1 MRAVPYIVS
10 HHFTIS
16 ICQSDKIGRFL
27 LYTTMDA
34 SLTRSLASFAVCP
47 WTHQAQGRR
56 PRVLKGCPLSTF
68 THIADLP
75 SRRGL
80 SVSTASSSLRFTV
93 PVCWQ
98 PSIFGCWP
106 SGVDLPATGGYVGT
120 ISGDFSHST
129 QDVSVHR
136 VVSWHSTDLTFLCLR
151 TVCSGPS
158 SVLNT

>member
-93 PVCWQ
+93 PQSVGNRAFSVAGPQVWTFLPPEVTSA
-98 PSIFGCWP
+98 PSLATFRTRLKTFLFTESYPDIRLILHFCVYAL
-106 SGVDLPATGGYVGT
+106 SVVDLAV
-120 ISGDFSHST
+120 F
-129 QDVSVHR
+129 
-136 VVSWHSTDLTFLCLR
+136 
-151 TVCSGPS
+151 
-158 SVLNT
+158 